1 MKERNKERKKE
12 KEIKNRK
19 KSEKEIEKRK
29 KFDVGG
35 FHRIYQM

>member
-12 KEIKNRK
+12 KEIKKRK
-19 KSEKEIEKRK
+19 KSEKEMEKRK